1 MTRTQSKPD
10 TGDVSCI
17 TSLEREIATAQSELE
32 SSRLLEQKS
41 KVDGLK
47 LHINLTNDEIT
58 KAEVM
63 KAKAERDF
71 CQA

>member
-1 MTRTQSKPD
+1 
-10 TGDVSCI
+10 
-17 TSLEREIATAQSELE
+17 LEREIATAQSELE